1 MILSH
6 CCCCPGLATG
16 GWQFWAAWP
25 GSGVHGRGGRQV
37 GQIKMKT
44 TFCSKTFLSYLLIL
58 IHTLRLDDALDS
70 YNQIRQSLA
79 ETQVILTKRPEDRN
93 LTTWSRP
100 RQRPCVSVGTSWTR
114 TFLSWPRQS
123 PPGALARWTR
133 SIDWPLSDLHD
144 RPGDHGE
151 PWREY
156 PHPERDVHWEKANDW
171 GLWNFWG

>member
-37 GQIKMKT
+37 RQWQ
-44 TFCSKTFLSYLLIL
+44 CW
-58 IHTLRLDDALDS
+58 
-70 YNQIRQSLA
+70 QSLWQRSSNH
-79 ETQVILTKRPEDRN
+79 TKPPLTGWTMPSIVTTRSDRVSPRRRWFY
-93 LTTWSRP
+93 LKDLKTKTWPANPRP
-100 RQRPCVSVGTSWTR
+100 RQRPCASVGTSWTR

-123 PPGALARWTR
+123 PPGALARWTC
-133 SIDWPLSDLHD
+133 SIAWPLSDLHD